1 MCVDAPENSAIAMQ
15 RSVAA
20 QKMELEPSRST
31 GSESMDHEDPPFI
44 SEGALN
50 VKAPARRVGTTIG
63 LP

>member
-31 GSESMDHEDPPFI
+31 GSESMDHEDPPFRVVY
-44 SEGALN
+44 SRSAYAGA
-50 VKAPARRVGTTIG
+50 
-63 LP
+63 